1 MAWLSGLADKAEN
14 LLNKIDKNT
23 AAVLNKDKYEM
34 PQGHLS
40 EVTWLTSPE
49 SGLNGSMSKTPLLGS
64 SDHIPYAVPTSSLTS
79 VNLLNVTAPKED
91 ALFTYLNTPDPSPK
105 RMVESFKSPSTTSS
119 LLVEHPTDDTDS
131 DLSIQSDRISPTPSH
146 VSIEMM
152 PNTLDDK
159 EAEINMEN
167 LNLYSYNSEVQTLED
182 ENLVKPTTEAAQ
194 NEHSDMEAHS
204 NVFYPQ
210 SGYKIK
216 SNNLK
221 TDNLDSIDP
230 LNKRK
235 YVREMDRHLEKQNE
249 FLGKQT
255 DYQKEIVVLN
265 EKLKALEMEKLEQ
278 SKQIVDLQSV
288 IDRNRQEL
296 NSIRSEL
303 ELHKARALKT
313 LQEKEKLIAE
323 LKSNAPTA
331 MDEATIMELNQLKQE
346 RDSVREENQQMC
358 QQLKIL
364 REELAN
370 ADLNLEK
377 IKQKSAET
385 NLQNQEILASERRRR
400 LEAEDDM
407 KLHSEE
413 IRSLKDDLISQRNG
427 FSLQL
432 QKQNSEISRLKLQ
445 LSASATPSN
454 EMDSRI
460 ASLTQTLV
468 LKQQALECLTTERN
482 ALRLQLEKIEHEYR
496 NAAGNMRRNISYNNI
511 NDTDDA
517 KAQVPTF
524 LMETP
529 FDTSVARRMKRAYS
543 SLDAI
548 SIRTGVFLRRY
559 PLARILVLI
568 YMGVL
573 QFWVLVVLFFQ
584 SPEAH

>member
-40 EVTWLTSPE
+40 EVTWLSPE
-49 SGLNGSMSKTPLLGS
+49 SGINESASKTPLLGLQ
-64 SDHIPYAVPTSSLTS
+64 DHIPYTAATSSLTS
-79 VNLLNVTAPKED
+79 VNLLNVGAPKED

-105 RMVESFKSPSTTSS
+105 RMTESYKSPSTTSS

-131 DLSIQSDRISPTPSH
+131 DLSIQSGQLSPTPSH
-146 VSIEMM
+146 VSIEMI
-152 PNTLDDK
+152 PNTLDNTD
-159 EAEINMEN
+159 AEINVEN
-167 LNLYSYNSEVQTLED
+167 ANLHLYNGTEGQDYED
-182 ENLVKPTTEAAQ
+182 VSKSTMDSIQ
-194 NEHSDMEAHS
+194 NEHNTVEEHS
-204 NVFYPQ
+204 NTSYPQ
-210 SGYKIK
+210 LKYKIN
-216 SNNLK
+216 SNSVKVESL
-221 TDNLDSIDP
+221 DNEIDSV
-230 LNKRK
+230 NKRK
-235 YVREMDRHLEKQNE
+235 YIREMERHLEKQNE

-255 DYQKEIVVLN
+255 DYQKEIIALN
-265 EKLKALEMEKLEQ
+265 EKLKALETEKLEQ
-278 SKQIVDLQSV
+278 SRQIIDLQSI
-288 IDRNRQEL
+288 IDRNRQEM

-303 ELHKARALKT
+303 EQHKARALRT
-313 LQEKEKLIAE
+313 LQEKEKLITE
-323 LKSNAPTA
+323 LKSNTPTA

-358 QQLKIL
+358 QQLKLL
-364 REELAN
+364 REELVN
-370 ADLNLEK
+370 TDLNLEK

-385 NLQNQEILASERRRR
+385 NLQNQEILANERRRR
-400 LEAEDDM
+400 LEAEEDM
-407 KLHSEE
+407 RLHSEE
-413 IRSLKDDLISQRNG
+413 IRSLKDELISQRNG

-432 QKQNSEISRLKLQ
+432 QKQNSEISKLKLQ
-445 LSASATPSN
+445 LSAPATLSN

-460 ASLTQTLV
+460 ATLTQTLV

-496 NAAGNMRRNISYNNI
+496 NAAGSLRRNISYNNI

-529 FDTSVARRMKRAYS
+529 FDTSVTRRVKRAYS

-559 PLARILVLI
+559 PLARILVLT
-568 YMGVL
+568 YMALL
-573 QFWVLVVLFFQ
+573 QLWVLIVLLSQ